1 MIRVAIA
8 GAGKAGLA
16 LLDIFQSNGVV
27 KNVGITDTDENA
39 PALLVA
45 REWGVFIAKDIGE
58 LLAQEPD
65 VVINVTGDADVG
77 RMIREMGSPH
87 TEVIEG
93 TGARFLWGLVQRQKD
108 AKKDM
113 ETIYRN
119 GLVLTSS
126 KKLENVLNAT
136 LEKAMELT
144 ETPAGS
150 IALCERNEMVMAAW
164 KGLSSEILNVPRWT
178 PRQNGLTAY
187 ILKHKE
193 PVEIQDIG
201 EYPFAD
207 SYALREEGIQSVL
220 AYPLKINGDIVGI
233 IYLDDFKPRHFSDR
247 HKNLIRLFGM
257 QAAQA
262 IDKFRI
268 LDELYRVIGELD
280 ETTAYFKNV
289 LDDSQD
295 MIATTDN
302 DGRIV
307 EFSRGGERILGYTR
321 EEIIGRKASDFYR
334 DRSEREQVLDTLRSK
349 GAVCN
354 HETRLV
360 RKDGTPVDISLTIS
374 RLTDKAGR
382 VVGTV
387 GVSKD
392 ITEEKRLRHEL
403 QSRNEELKYLNLK
416 LEDKVLERTR
426 ELEKINRELT
436 KANQIKARFI
446 SNMSHELRTPLNSI
460 LGFSDILL
468 ENTFGELNERQ
479 RRHISNINAS
489 GKHLLQL
496 ISNILDLAKIE
507 AGKIELFPEEFR
519 IPDAIDE
526 VVMIMNS
533 LAARKSIAI
542 DTGIR
547 PGVDLFTAD
556 KVKFK
561 QILYNLIANAIK
573 FSPEGAAVEIGAEPF
588 LNRGGALPWAL
599 EGQVLLKVY
608 VKDRGIG
615 IKEEDIERIFEE
627 FEQADPSMSRNY
639 QGTGLGLALTRR
651 LVDLH
656 GGRISVDSTYG
667 EGSEFVFYL
676 PAAETGEKEQETPAW
691 ADPSPATYPWAGE
704 EGPLVLVVE
713 DDLPTSEILTIHLTK
728 AGYRV
733 VHAYDGVEAIAK
745 AKEEHP
751 FVITLDVML
760 PKKDGWEVLQSLKAD
775 TETKDI
781 PVIIHSIID
790 NRDLAYTLG
799 AADYLLKPVDK
810 NVLLDKLK
818 EFSFFAKRHELPAS
832 VLLISDDCETQD
844 RVCSIATDN
853 GFLFRCA
860 RGREEGR
867 ELSAAARPHIIIVDL
882 GTHGFDIIRGL
893 KGDAATAGIPIFA
906 LTNRNLSVE
915 ERLSMTGQIERIL
928 RKDEMTAN
936 DLVGH
941 LKDLEI
947 LHPKRAGLVDDLT
960 GLFNHRYF
968 QLRLAQEVSRSAR
981 YKTPLTLTLLD
992 IDGFGRYVK
1001 SKGDYYGNLVLKK
1014 TAELLMRNIRGS
1026 DIVVRYG
1033 GDAFG
1038 VILPNTLLGP
1048 AVSLGRRFS
1057 AIIYDYPFLHEE
1069 AQPKGRLT
1077 VSVGV
1082 ASFAEQTPEELIRG
1096 AEAALASAV
1105 RKGGNTLEVFDD
1117 RG

>member
-8 GAGKAGLA
+8 GAGKAGRA

-27 KNVGITDTDENA
+27 KNVGITDTDEKA
-39 PALLVA
+39 PGILLA
-45 REWGVFIAKDIGE
+45 REWGVFVARDIGE

-65 VVINVTGDADVG
+65 VVINVTGDPAVG
-77 RMIREMGSPH
+77 RMIMEKGSPR

-93 TGARFLWGLVQRQKD
+93 NGAHFLWGLVQRQKD

-113 ETIYRN
+113 ENLYQN
-119 GLVLTSS
+119 GVVLTSS
-126 KKLENVLNAT
+126 KTLADVLDAT
-136 LEKAMELT
+136 LEKAMQLT
-144 ETPAGS
+144 EVPAGS
-150 IALCERNEMVMAAW
+150 IALCDRSEMVMAAW
-164 KGLSSEILNVPRWT
+164 KGLHSEILSVPRWT
-178 PRQNGLTAY
+178 PRPQGLTAH
-187 ILKHKE
+187 ILKYRE
-193 PVEIQDIG
+193 PVEIGNIS

-207 SYALREEGIQSVL
+207 SYALREEGVQSIL
-220 AYPLKINGDIVGI
+220 ACPLTINGDIVGI
-233 IYLDDFKPRHFSDR
+233 IYLDDFSPRRFSRR
-247 HKNLIRLFGM
+247 HKDLIRLFAT

-280 ETTAYFKNV
+280 KTSAYFKSV

-307 EFSRGGERILGYTR
+307 EFSQGGERILGYAR
-321 EEIIGRKASDFYR
+321 QEIIGRNASDFYA
-334 DRSEREQVLDTLRSK
+334 DRAEREKVLDVLRSR

-374 RLTDKAGR
+374 RLTDKTGR

-392 ITEEKRLRHEL
+392 ITEEKRLRNEL
-403 QSRNEELKYLNLK
+403 HARNEELKSLNLK

-426 ELEKINRELT
+426 ELEKINRELA

-479 RRHISNINAS
+479 KRHVSNISAS

-507 AGKIELFPEEFR
+507 AGRIELFPEEFR
-519 IPDAIDE
+519 IPEAVDE

-533 LAARKSIAI
+533 LAAKKSITIKA
-542 DTGIR
+542 DL
-547 PGVDLFTAD
+547 PGADLFTAD

-561 QILYNLIANAIK
+561 QILYNLVSNAIK
-573 FSPEGAAVEIGAEPF
+573 FSPEGGRVDIIAEMF
-588 LNRGGALPWAL
+588 RNRGGMLPWAM
-599 EGQVLLKVY
+599 EGQALLKVS
-608 VKDRGIG
+608 VRDRGIG
-615 IKEEDIERIFEE
+615 IKEEDLERIFEE

-656 GGRISVDSTYG
+656 GGRISVSSTYG

-676 PAAETGEKEQETPAW
+676 PAAETEARQEAAAW
-691 ADPSPATYPWAGE
+691 NNSSPVVYPCAGQ

-713 DDLPTSEILTIHLTK
+713 DDLPTSEILTVHLTR

-733 VHAYDGVEAIAK
+733 IHAYDGVEAIAK
-745 AKEEHP
+745 AKEENP
-751 FVITLDVML
+751 FMITLDVML
-760 PKKDGWEVLQSLKAD
+760 PKKDGWEVLQALKAD
-775 TETKDI
+775 AETKDI
-781 PVIIHSIID
+781 PVIIHSVID
-790 NRDLAYTLG
+790 NRDLAFTLG

-810 NVLLDKLK
+810 NVLLEKLQG
-818 EFSFFAKRHELPAS
+818 FLPVAKRHELPAS
-832 VLLISDDCETQD
+832 LLLISCDAETQD
-844 RVCSIATDN
+844 RICSIASDS

-860 RGREEGR
+860 RGRDEGR
-867 ELSAAARPHIIIVDL
+867 ELSAAARPHIIMVDL
-882 GTHGFDIIRGL
+882 STHGFEVISGL
-893 KGDAATAGIPIFA
+893 KSDASTAGIPIFA
-906 LTNRNLSVE
+906 LTNRNLSVD
-915 ERLSMTGQIERIL
+915 ERLGMTGQIERIF
-928 RKDEMTAN
+928 RKDDMTAH
-936 DLVGH
+936 DLIGH
-941 LKDLEI
+941 LKDVEI

-960 GLFNHRYF
+960 GLLNHRYF
-968 QLRLAQEVSRSAR
+968 QLRLAQEVNRSLR
-981 YKTPLTLTLLD
+981 YRMPLTLALLD
-992 IDGFGRYVK
+992 IDGFGGYVK
-1001 SKGDYYGNLVLKK
+1001 AKGDYYGNLVLKK
-1014 TAELLMRNIRGS
+1014 TAELLMRNVRGS

-1048 AVSLGRRFS
+1048 AVSLGRRFNS
-1057 AIIYDYPFLHEE
+1057 IIRDYPFLYEDV
-1069 AQPKGRLT
+1069 QPRGTIT

-1082 ASFAEQTPEELIRG
+1082 ASLGEHTPEELIRC
-1096 AEAALASAV
+1096 AETALESAV
-1105 RKGGNTLEVFDD
+1105 RKGGNTLEVFED